1 MGIIMRFSLEVLEA
15 LGAYVF
21 VIRATNET
29 GDFTSFYIKDLEVV
43 MSRIIKEKEDIT
55 NISKG
60 LFKALIAN
68 NLLEYNSGHIAFLVY

>member
-1 MGIIMRFSLEVLEA
+1 MRFSLEVLAEYA
-15 LGAYVF
+15 F

-29 GDFTSFYIKDLEVV
+29 GEFVSFSVKDLAVV
-43 MSRIIKEKEDIT
+43 MSRIIQEKEDIT

-68 NLLEYNSGHIAFLVY
+68 NLLEYNSEDVAFLVC